1 MLSRQVSRVP
11 RVLRAT
17 QRQVGHTRNSQTR
30 RFTTENGATAAVPP
44 TPASGRKAWL
54 LGAGALIATGAAVV
68 AFTKTVQAADTV
80 VDKQQRAT
88 FDKYASL
95 EKGGQKF
102 MTADDFLNAITAVEN
117 TDAHPR
123 GALDEDKFRVLFRMA
138 DVDKN
143 NLITFQE
150 YVNFQNIINKPDAE
164 YMLAFTIFDRDGN
177 GKISKS
183 DFQAV
188 VETSF
193 LDSAIPF
200 DFNCDLVKLY
210 FGKGENEL
218 TYNQFTQLLKDLQQE
233 RVRQEFRYYD
243 KEGSGY
249 IPAERFAQIL
259 SGIKLRR
266 VPEHIKQNLA
276 VVSSLN
282 KSTPFEGQVSYAQ
295 FVACNDMLLHI
306 PSYARVIRAASNNSK
321 KAITK
326 EEFTREAHKSTSI
339 EVTPMEVD
347 IIFAL
352 FDADKDGKLSLTD
365 FDVVATPE
373 APAVA
378 RPAAK
383 APPVHKTAGQRV
395 IESVENFALGAVAG
409 GIGATAVYPID
420 LVKTRMQNQRA
431 VEASQRVYKNSW
443 DCFSKV
449 FKNEGFRGLY
459 KGLGP
464 QLVGVAPEKA
474 IKLTVNDLLRGLFED
489 KSKGEIYFPLEV
501 LAGGSAGASQVLF
514 TNPLE
519 IVKIRLQV
527 QGESLGRTGK
537 GASAVSIVKEL
548 GFFGLYKGAGACLL
562 RDIPFSAIY
571 FPTYAKMKTVL
582 TDENGKLGPTQL
594 LVAGA
599 VAGIPAASLVTP
611 ADVIKTRLQV
621 KARAGD
627 ESYAGI
633 RDCFWKVLQA
643 EGPTAFFKGCL
654 ARVFRSSPQ
663 FGVTLLSYEMLQR
676 WIAPTLTPRPPTNA
690 PVTKKDFASF
700 SSTVQKVE
708 EMEKK
713 FGNII
718 ADK

>member
-17 QRQVGHTRNSQTR
+17 QHQASHARNSQTR
-30 RFTTENGATAAVPP
+30 RFTTERGATPAVPP
-44 TPASGRKAWL
+44 TAAFGRKAWL

-68 AFTKTVQAADTV
+68 AFTKTVQAEDIV
-80 VDKQQRAT
+80 GDKQQRAT
-88 FDKYASL
+88 FDRYASL

-102 MTADDFLNAITAVEN
+102 MTADDFLKAITAVEN

-150 YVNFQNIINKPDAE
+150 YVNFQSIINKPDAE
-164 YMLAFTIFDRDGN
+164 YMLAFTIFDRDAN

-200 DFNCDLVKLY
+200 DFNCDLVRLY
-210 FGKGENEL
+210 FGKGSNEL
-218 TYNQFTQLLKDLQQE
+218 TYSQFTQLLKDLQQE

-249 IPAERFAQIL
+249 IPAEKFSQIL

-266 VPEHIKQNLA
+266 VPAHIKENLA
-276 VVSSLN
+276 AVASLN
-282 KSTPFEGQVSYAQ
+282 KGSPYEGQVSYAQ

-306 PSYARVIRAASNNSK
+306 PSYARVIRAASNNNSK
-321 KAITK
+321 RAVTK
-326 EEFTREAHKSTSI
+326 EEFSREAHKSTSVEI
-339 EVTPMEVD
+339 TPMEVD

-352 FDADKDGKLSLTD
+352 FDADKDGKLSLAD
-365 FDVVATPE
+365 FDVIANPDVAKK
-373 APAVA
+373 A
-378 RPAAK
+378 RIAHPV
-383 APPVHKTAGQRV
+383 VHKTFAQAV
-395 IESVENFALGAVAG
+395 LESVENFALGAVAG

-431 VEASQRVYKNSW
+431 VESSKRIYNNSW
-443 DCFSKV
+443 DCFNKV
-449 FKNEGFRGLY
+449 LKNEGFRGLY

-489 KSKGEIYFPLEV
+489 RSKGEIYFPLEV

-527 QGESLGRTGK
+527 QGETIGRSGTGI
-537 GASAVSIVKEL
+537 SAITIVREL
-548 GFFGLYKGAGACLL
+548 GFFGLYRGAGACLL

-571 FPTYAKMKTVL
+571 FPTYAKMKTML

-594 LVAGA
+594 LFAGA

-621 KARAGD
+621 KARLGD
-627 ESYAGI
+627 DTYTGI
-633 RDCFWKVLQA
+633 RDCAKKVYTA
-643 EGPTAFFKGCL
+643 EGITAFFKGCL

-676 WIAPTLTPRPPTNA
+676 FFAPTLTPRPPTNA
-690 PVTKKDFASF
+690 PVTKKDFESF

-713 FGNII
+713 FGHI
-718 ADK
+718 ASDK

>member
-1 MLSRQVSRVP
+1 MLSRQVTRAH
-11 RVLRAT
+11 RVLRYAARH
-17 QRQVGHTRNSQTR
+17 QQTR
-30 RFTTENGATAAVPP
+30 SKVRDFSEKIQEEKIHTGSFARNALVFGGVAIVV
-44 TPASGRKAWL
+44 
-54 LGAGALIATGAAVV
+54 GAGMMGVV
-68 AFTKTVQAADTV
+68 TKTVQAEDTSAAE
-80 VDKQQRAT
+80 KQQRGT

-95 EKGGQKF
+95 EKGGQKY
-102 MTADDFLNAITAVEN
+102 MTADDFLKAITAVGN

-193 LDSAIPF
+193 LDSAVPF

-218 TYNQFTQLLKDLQQE
+218 TYSQFTQLLKDLQQE

-243 KEGSGY
+243 KQGSGY
-249 IPAERFAQIL
+249 IPAEKFAQIL

-266 VPEHIKQNLA
+266 VPEYIKNNLEA
-276 VVSSLN
+276 VSSLN
-282 KSTPFEGQVSYAQ
+282 KGTSYEGQVSYAQ

-306 PSYARVIRAASNNSK
+306 PSYARVIRAATSNTNK
-321 KAITK
+321 KVVTK
-326 EEFTREAHKSTSI
+326 DDFIREAQRSTSI
-339 EVTPMEVD
+339 EITPMEVD
-347 IIFAL
+347 VVFAL

-365 FDVVATPE
+365 FDVVATHKPT
-373 APAVA
+373 AKKGVAVA
-378 RPAAK
+378 
-383 APPVHKTAGQRV
+383 PVQHKTFVQGLL
-395 IESVENFALGAVAG
+395 ESVENFALGAVAG

-431 VEASQRVYKNSW
+431 VDPSQRVYKNSW
-443 DCFSKV
+443 DCFNKV

-459 KGLGP
+459 KGLVP

-527 QGESLGRTGK
+527 QGESIAKGGK
-537 GASAVSIVKEL
+537 GVSAISIVREL

-582 TDENGKLGPTQL
+582 ADENGKVGPTQL

-621 KARAGD
+621 KVRAG
-627 ESYAGI
+627 EQSYIGI
-633 RDCFWKVLQA
+633 RDCFWKVLHA
-643 EGPTAFFKGCL
+643 EGPKAFFKGCL

-676 WIAPTLTPRPPTNA
+676 FFAPTLTPRPPTNA

-708 EMEKK
+708 EMEQK
-713 FGNII
+713 FGHI
-718 ADK
+718 ASEK

>member
-1 MLSRQVSRVP
+1 
-11 RVLRAT
+11 LRAAS
-17 QRQVGHTRNSQTR
+17 QRQANKAQSR
-30 RFTTENGATAAVPP
+30 RYSTESNAAAAAPA
-44 TPASGRKAWL
+44 TPAFGRTAWL
-54 LGAGALIATGAAVV
+54 IGAGAAVIATGAAVV
-68 AFTKTVQAADTV
+68 AFSKSVAAADTSALE
-80 VDKQQRAT
+80 KQQRAT

-95 EKGGQKF
+95 EKGGLKY
-102 MTADDFLNAITAVEN
+102 MTADDFLKAITAVAN

-143 NLITFQE
+143 NLITYQE
-150 YVNFQNIINKPDAE
+150 YVNFENAINKPDAE

-183 DFQAV
+183 DFQKV

-193 LDSAIPF
+193 LDAAIPF
-200 DFNCDLVKLY
+200 DFNCDLVRLY

-243 KEGSGY
+243 KDGSGY
-249 IPAERFAQIL
+249 IPAERFAHIL

-276 VVSSLN
+276 AVSSLN
-282 KSTPFEGQVSYAQ
+282 KGTPYEGQVSYAQ

-306 PSYARVIRAASNNSK
+306 PSYARVIRAASVGAGK
-321 KAITK
+321 KAVSK
-326 EEFTREAHKSTSI
+326 DEFIREAHKSTSI
-339 EVTPMEVD
+339 EITPMEVD

-352 FDADKDGKLSLTD
+352 FDADKDGKLSLSD
-365 FDVVATPE
+365 FDVVTA
-373 APAVA
+373 APVPARTVA
-378 RPAAK
+378 
-383 APPVHKTAGQRV
+383 PVAHKTVGQALV
-395 IESVENFALGAVAG
+395 ESIENFALGAVAG

-431 VEASQRVYKNSW
+431 VDPSQRVYKNSW
-443 DCFSKV
+443 DCFGKV
-449 FKNEGFRGLY
+449 VKNEGFRGLY

-527 QGESLGRTGK
+527 QGESLGKGGK
-537 GASAVSIVKEL
+537 GVGAVTIVREL

-582 TDENGKLGPTQL
+582 ADENGKLGPSQL
-594 LVAGA
+594 LLAGA

-621 KARAGD
+621 KARTG
-627 ESYAGI
+627 EQTYTGI
-633 RDCFWKVLQA
+633 RDCFWKVLKA
-643 EGPTAFFKGCL
+643 EGPKAFFKGCL

-676 WIAPTLTPRPPTNA
+676 FFAPTLSPRPPTNA
-690 PVTKKDFASF
+690 PVTKKDFESF
-700 SSTVQKVE
+700 SSTVLKVE

-713 FGNII
+713 FGTFGGHS
-718 ADK
+718 DK